1 MKNLSL
7 LFVVLFMVSCTSNT
21 IYKKPKDLIPKDTM
35 VLLLTDLFIAN
46 TAYSYKNRGLR
57 KKTNYM
63 PLLYNKYKID
73 SVRFL
78 ESNLYYTSVIDEYDE
93 VYKEVKSNLTALKIT
108 LEKELKITDSL
119 ELNGRP
125 GKILKKGL
133 NIKPVRKGR
142 Q

>member
-1 MKNLSL
+1 MKNISL
-7 LFVVLFMVSCTSNT
+7 LFGVLFMVSCTSNT

-78 ESNLYYTSVIDEYDE
+78 ESNLYYTSIIDEYDE
-93 VYKEVKSNLTALKIT
+93 IYKEVKSNLTALKIT

-119 ELNGRP
+119 NLNGRP
-125 GKILKKGL
+125 GKILKETL
-133 NIKPVRKGR
+133 NIKPVKKG

>member
-93 VYKEVKSNLTALKIT
+93 VYKEVKSNLTALKLT

-119 ELNGRP
+119 NLNGRP
-125 GKILKKGL
+125 GKILKKNL
-133 NIKPVRKGR
+133 NIKPVRKGG